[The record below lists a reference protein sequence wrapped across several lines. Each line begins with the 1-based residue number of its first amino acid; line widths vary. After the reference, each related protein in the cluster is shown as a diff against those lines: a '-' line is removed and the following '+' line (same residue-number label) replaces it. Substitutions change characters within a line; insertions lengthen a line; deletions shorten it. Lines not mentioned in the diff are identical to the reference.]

1 MKQPKIYG
9 HGPYV
14 GTTGYNN
21 HTRDFFRGIS
31 NYFPLKF
38 RNFTVG
44 NSWDGISD
52 EPHNG
57 EEYLTDQDKKILSTQ
72 TVFDNNHQL
81 IDKEIYS
88 NYGENFNHNIN
99 LILAETN
106 HHYFYHNYQGPKIG
120 FNVWESTRQPE
131 GFFNKWCEFDQLW
144 VPSNWQAQCTIEQG
158 ADPNKV
164 KVVPEGVDV
173 DTFFPEDPQTTLDYV
188 DGRFKFILFGRW
200 DYRKSTKEIIEAFLK
215 EFKPEEPIDLILSID
230 NMWGKDIDGFETTE
244 DRLKG
249 FNLEDP
255 RLKIKHFPSRED
267 YITYL
272 KNGHVFLSC
281 ARAEGWNLP
290 LIEAMAC
297 GTPSIYSSCSAQME
311 FAEGKGLPVKILG
324 ERPTSNNTYS
334 RYAKMLESNHV
345 PGNYYEPDF
354 EDLARV
360 MRDAFEN
367 YTDHKKRAVEEAK
380 IIHRDFNWDRV
391 AEIGKNTIQEFI
403 ENYTLPAP
411 KPNEIH
417 ISYLEGPKVEI
428 LGDEDKQYLIEF
440 IDANTNK
447 TIFSNTIGKNMWTS
461 CGREY
466 YTKWIIKVNG
476 EIVDTLDLTGEKV
489 LISLESS
496 SIGDTLAWTPYVVE
510 FAKKHNCK
518 VVVSTFHNDWFEGLE
533 AYKNIEFTTPGES
546 VQGIRA
552 KYKIGW
558 FRGENGFWNDKN
570 LHPNQVN
577 LFPLQ
582 QTATDILGL
591 DFKEVNYGINFFKK
605 AKPIKDKYVVISPQ
619 STAGCKEW
627 PYKYWT
633 ILTKLLNQSGYKVV
647 VLSKDKLDIPNTINS
662 WNQPFDVVANYL
674 LHAETFI
681 GLSSGLAWFNWALGK
696 RTVMINNFT
705 SEEHEFQTKVTRV
718 RNESVCNS
726 CWVNPNFK
734 FDAGD
739 WNWCPIWKGTDKQHI
754 CQKSIHPNKV
764 FTEVKK
770 LLNNKK

>member
-1 MKQPKIYG
+1 MKQPKIFG

-31 NYFPLKF
+31 KYFPLKF

-44 NSWDGISD
+44 NSWDGMSD

-57 EEYLTDQDKKILSTQ
+57 EKYLTDKDKEILHSQ
-72 TVFDNNHQL
+72 TVFNNNGDL
-81 IDKEIYS
+81 IDQTMYS
-88 NYGENFNHNIN
+88 NYGENFDHNVN
-99 LILAETN
+99 LILMETN
-106 HHYFYHNYQGPKIG
+106 HHYFYQDYKGPKIG
-120 FNVWESTRQPE
+120 YNVWESTEQPE
-131 GFFNKWCEFDQLW
+131 GFFNKWKEFDQLW
-144 VPSNWQAQCTIEQG
+144 VPSKWQAECTIKQG

-173 DTFFPEDPQTTLDYV
+173 DTFYPEDPQTVLDYV
-188 DGRFKFILFGRW
+188 DGKFKFILFGRW
-200 DYRKSTKEIIEAFLK
+200 DYRKSTKEIIETFLK
-215 EFKPEEPIDLILSID
+215 EFKPEEPVDLILSID

-249 FNLEDP
+249 FDLKDP

-267 YITYL
+267 YITYM

-297 GTPSIYSSCSAQME
+297 GTPSIYSACSAQME
-311 FAEGKGLPVKILG
+311 FAEGKGLPVKVLG
-324 ERPTSNNTYS
+324 ERSTQNNTYS
-334 RYAKMLESNHV
+334 RYAKMLEGSHV

-360 MRDAFEN
+360 MRDAYEN
-367 YTDHKKRAVEEAK
+367 YTDHKKRALEEAK
-380 IIHRDFNWDRV
+380 LIHRDFNWKKV
-391 AEIGKNTIQEFI
+391 AEIGRDTIQEFLS
-403 ENYTLPAP
+403 NYVPPKP
-411 KPNEIH
+411 KPNTINV
-417 ISYLEGPKVEI
+417 SYLEGPKVEV
-428 LGDEDKQYLIEF
+428 LGDEDKEYYVEF
-440 IDANTNK
+440 INGETNEV
-447 TIFSNTIGKNMWTS
+447 IFSNTISNNMWTS
-461 CGREY
+461 CSREY
-466 YTKWIIKVNG
+466 YIPWVIKVNG
-476 EIVDTLDLTGEKV
+476 NIVDTLDLTNEKV
-489 LISLESS
+489 LISLESK
-496 SIGDTLAWTPYVVE
+496 SIGDTLAWTPYAVE
-510 FAKKHNCK
+510 FAKKYKCK
-518 VVVSTFHNDWFEGLE
+518 VVVSTFHNDWFKGLE
-533 AYKNIEFTTPGES
+533 AYKDIEWTEPGS
-546 VQGIRA
+546 IVQGVKA

-558 FRGENGFWNDKN
+558 FRNEEGLWKNTN

-582 QTATDILGL
+582 QTATDVLGL
-591 DFKEVNYGINFFKK
+591 EFKEVNYGINFQKK
-605 AKPIKDKYVVISPQ
+605 ERPIKEKYVVIAPQ

-627 PYKYWT
+627 PYPYWNV
-633 ILTKLLNQSGYKVV
+633 LNKLLIQAGYKVV
-647 VLSKDKLDIPNTINS
+647 CLSKNPIDMPNVINS

-674 LHAETFI
+674 LHAEVFI
-681 GLSSGLAWFNWALGK
+681 GLSSGLAWFNWALKK

-718 RNESVCNS
+718 RNDSVCNS
-726 CWVNPNFK
+726 CWVNPNFS

-739 WNWCPIWKGTDKQHI
+739 WDWCPIWRGTDKQHI

-770 LLNNKK
+770 ILNNRK